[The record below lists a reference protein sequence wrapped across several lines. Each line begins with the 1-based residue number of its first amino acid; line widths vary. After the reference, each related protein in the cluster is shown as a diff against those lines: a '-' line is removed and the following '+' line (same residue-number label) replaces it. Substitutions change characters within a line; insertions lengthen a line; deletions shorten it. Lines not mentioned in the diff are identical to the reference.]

1 MRPHEL
7 ERKNVISKEA
17 RHIGVVV
24 GVEMDISTWKV
35 THLRVALMD
44 KMLQPF
50 GLTLEK
56 TPGVKQVE
64 TVVPVDTVETVADFI
79 VLNKTIEELK
89 AIIKKA
95 SP

>member
-17 RHIGVVV
+17 RHIGTVV

-35 THLRVALMD
+35 THLRIALMD

-56 TPGVKQVE
+56 TPGIKQVE
-64 TVVPVDTVETVADFI
+64 TLVPVDIVETVADFI

-89 AIIKKA
+89 EIIKKA
-95 SP
+95 SL